1 MKNKGLVLFFCG
13 CACFLSL
20 FTEATALEEKVG
32 DLSVSVEVAPVFS
45 LALDN
50 PNLAF
55 GLINPGQTKTLGE
68 GRFFNE
74 LKCRSNSG
82 RTWYLKAQ
90 LVSLKVLGKDYSLSP
105 SRLKYRIADL
115 RGSAKTYA
123 RLEFKEFSEQP
134 LLIYTSEGEDNRGKE
149 VILGL
154 QYLLSSPEDAPAGN
168 YVGQII
174 FTMAESP

>member
-13 CACFLSL
+13 CFCFLSL

-45 LALDN
+45 LSLDN

-55 GLINPGQTKTLGE
+55 GLVNPGQTKTLGE

-74 LKCRSNSG
+74 LRCRANSG
-82 RTWYLKAQ
+82 RVWYLKAQ
-90 LVSLKVLGKDYSLSP
+90 LVSLKVLGKNYSLSP
-105 SRLKYRIADL
+105 SYLKYRIVDL
-115 RGSAKTYA
+115 QGSAKDYA
-123 RLEFKEFSEQP
+123 RLGFKEFAEQP
-134 LLIYTSEGEDNRGKE
+134 LLIYTSQGEDSRGRE
-149 VILGL
+149 VVLRL
-154 QYLLSSPEDAPAGN
+154 QYSLTSAQDAPAGN